1 MNGQNCEKIVLQ
13 MDLLPYEKRKKC
25 ISFSDAMLAMEG
37 LVPSIEIRDNL
48 VAWSNGEAS
57 FAKGYYAVLKK
68 YNLKKAYDNAL

>member
-13 MDLLPYEKRKKC
+13 MDLLPYETRKKC
-25 ISFSDAMLAMEG
+25 ISFSDEMLAMEG

-57 FAKGYYAVLKK
+57 FVKAYYAVLEK
-68 YNLKKAYDNAL
+68 YNLKKTYE